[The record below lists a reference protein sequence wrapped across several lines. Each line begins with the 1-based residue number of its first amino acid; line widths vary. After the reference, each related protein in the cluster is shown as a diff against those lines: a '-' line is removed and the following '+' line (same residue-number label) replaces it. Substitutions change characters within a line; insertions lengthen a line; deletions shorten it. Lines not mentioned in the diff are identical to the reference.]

1 MKRQTGLSLVELMIA
16 VTLGLVLS
24 SAAISAFISVK
35 RVNNTTSGSAGL
47 ADSGRFAFDQL
58 GMGLKSAGYLG
69 CSTSSESRVDLS
81 ATLPVLVTD
90 VGEALGGYEYTGTG
104 IGGTFA
110 LVPPYVKAGGA
121 GNWVT
126 SATLGGLLDAGVFS
140 ASVSGG
146 AVGNPI
152 AGSDVIAM
160 HESPVGTMPVYLT
173 GDASAGASSLVTTLP
188 TAGPN
193 TGFASVIAAGGS
205 PIAAVANCQSAEV
218 FAVSSIAGAVLNISN
233 TNAQQHLVT
242 GYDAGSHLS
251 LIDTRVYYIGVG
263 SDGEGALF
271 VLDTNGSTVF
281 ANPVE
286 LVSDVENM
294 QVLYGVDTTGLKSVT
309 QYVTADQVPLI
320 ASTGDFNSVINV
332 QIGLLLAGPPGSGPA
347 APAPQTYT
355 VLGTTVT
362 APADSRLRSVF
373 TATLTLRDDTG

>member
-35 RVNNTTSGSAGL
+35 KVNNTTSGSAGL
-47 ADSGRFAFDQL
+47 ADSGRFAFEQL
-58 GMGLKSAGYLG
+58 GMGLKSAGYMG
-69 CSTSSESRVDLS
+69 CSTSSEARVDLS
-81 ATLPVLVTD
+81 TTLPVLVTD
-90 VGEALGGYEYTGTG
+90 LGEPLGGYEYTGTG
-104 IGGTFA
+104 IGGNFA
-110 LVPPYVKAGGA
+110 LVTPYVKAGGA
-121 GNWVT
+121 GNWVA
-126 SATLGGLLDAGVFS
+126 SATLGGLLDPGIFS
-140 ASVSGG
+140 AAVSGG

-160 HESPVGTMPVYLT
+160 HESPVGTTPLYLT
-173 GDASAGASSLVTTLP
+173 GTASVGAGNVSTTLA

-193 TGFASVIAAGGS
+193 AGFANVIAAGGS

-218 FAVSSIAGAVLNISN
+218 FSVSSIAGAVLNIST

-242 GYDAGSHLS
+242 AYGAGSHVTLV
-251 LIDTRVYYIGVG
+251 DTRVYYIGVG

-271 VLDTNGSTVF
+271 VLDTNGSTAF

-294 QVLYGVDTTGLKSVT
+294 QVLYGVDTTGSKSVT

-332 QIGLLLAGPPGSGPA
+332 QIGLLLSGPPGSGPA
-347 APAPQTYT
+347 ATAPQPYT
-355 VLGTTVT
+355 VLGTTIT